1 MSSPLT
7 AMKKI
12 EAGFVDL
19 IVESDSSDEESV
31 KKPAALPRAEDITP
45 IKDTCKALTA
55 RGIGAR
61 YLVTKLS
68 KNSLTNWQ
76 VLFLKHAALSTP

>member
-1 MSSPLT
+1 MSSPST

-19 IVESDSSDEESV
+19 IVESDSSDEESA

-45 IKDTCKALTA
+45 IKDTLQGSHYK
-55 RGIGAR
+55 RHWGA
-61 YLVTKLS
+61 
-68 KNSLTNWQ
+68 
-76 VLFLKHAALSTP
+76 